1 MEISRVS
8 SYYFIACDRVHEV
21 MDDLYESLHDK
32 DGNPI
37 TDLESVIDVVANSR
51 KEIYEELDMI
61 KSIVAEYEDIQST
74 DNT

>member
-21 MDDLYESLHDK
+21 MDDLYEALHDLN
-32 DGNPI
+32 GNPN

-61 KSIVAEYEDIQST
+61 KSIVAEYEDTQGT

>member
-8 SYYFIACDRVHEV
+8 SYYFFACDRVHEV

-37 TDLESVIDVVANSR
+37 TDLESVIDVVASSR

-61 KSIVAEYEDIQST
+61 KSIVAEYEDIQGR

>member
-21 MDDLYESLHDK
+21 MDDLYESLHDL
-32 DGNPI
+32 DGNPN

-61 KSIVAEYEDIQST
+61 KSIVAEYEDIQSS